1 MKNIIK
7 KLLKEAVKKTYPDQD
22 FSSLLEIQNVT
33 AKNIQADY
41 FTNISMK
48 LAKILKTNPIEIA
61 DKIIGNMNNI
71 DDIKF
76 NIVKPGYINFSVGDG
91 KKNNIISIINKSEN
105 LLSDC
110 KTADPKKINIEFISA
125 NPTGPLHV
133 GHGRGAIYGNIIS
146 KFLKIQGHHTAVSY
160 THLTLPTICSV

>member
-110 KTADPKKINIEFISA
+110 KTADPKKLI
-125 NPTGPLHV
+125 
-133 GHGRGAIYGNIIS
+133 
-146 KFLKIQGHHTAVSY
+146 
-160 THLTLPTICSV
+160 

>member
-1 MKNIIK
+1 MRNKLKNIIK

-61 DKIIGNMNNI
+61 DKNNNENPI
-71 DDIKF
+71 TSLPVF
-76 NIVKPGYINFSVGDG
+76 EAIN
-91 KKNNIISIINKSEN
+91 NE
-105 LLSDC
+105 
-110 KTADPKKINIEFISA
+110 
-125 NPTGPLHV
+125 
-133 GHGRGAIYGNIIS
+133 
-146 KFLKIQGHHTAVSY
+146 
-160 THLTLPTICSV
+160 

>member
-61 DKIIGNMNNI
+61 DKNNNENPI
-71 DDIKF
+71 TSLPVF
-76 NIVKPGYINFSVGDG
+76 EAIN
-91 KKNNIISIINKSEN
+91 NE
-105 LLSDC
+105 
-110 KTADPKKINIEFISA
+110 
-125 NPTGPLHV
+125 
-133 GHGRGAIYGNIIS
+133 
-146 KFLKIQGHHTAVSY
+146 
-160 THLTLPTICSV
+160 